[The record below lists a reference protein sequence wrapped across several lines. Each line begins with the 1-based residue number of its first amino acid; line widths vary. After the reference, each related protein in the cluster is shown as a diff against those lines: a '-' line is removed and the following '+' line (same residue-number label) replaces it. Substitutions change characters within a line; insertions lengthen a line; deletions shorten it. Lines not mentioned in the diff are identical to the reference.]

1 MHSCP
6 WLACGSILKG
16 RLPFPIPPPSEGWIC
31 IYETCEKKLGIMR
44 RGARVSRHSGCT
56 SGVCSIL
63 EIVTYSQ
70 EPPVGWVWEPGLHGS
85 SPISPHQVCAVLFLG
100 KAVLRGSG
108 EGRGSERRG
117 GENRREVIRHHL
129 AQRSRLRRLKS
140 GVSIGRALVKSDDAQ
155 RRLPTGACSRLVS
168 MGTREAQGSEETQ
181 IATPNRKGLG
191 RSWPLASE
199 AV

>member
-1 MHSCP
+1 
-6 WLACGSILKG
+6 
-16 RLPFPIPPPSEGWIC
+16 
-31 IYETCEKKLGIMR
+31 MR

-140 GVSIGRALVKSDDAQ
+140 GAGIGRALVKSDDAQ
-155 RRLPTGACSRLVS
+155 RLLPTGASP
-168 MGTREAQGSEETQ
+168 GSFLWGPERPRGQ
-181 IATPNRKGLG
+181 KRH
-191 RSWPLASE
+191 R
-199 AV
+199 

>member
-1 MHSCP
+1 
-6 WLACGSILKG
+6 
-16 RLPFPIPPPSEGWIC
+16 
-31 IYETCEKKLGIMR
+31 MR

-108 EGRGSERRG
+108 EGRGSEKRG

-140 GVSIGRALVKSDDAQ
+140 GVSIGKALVKSDDAQ